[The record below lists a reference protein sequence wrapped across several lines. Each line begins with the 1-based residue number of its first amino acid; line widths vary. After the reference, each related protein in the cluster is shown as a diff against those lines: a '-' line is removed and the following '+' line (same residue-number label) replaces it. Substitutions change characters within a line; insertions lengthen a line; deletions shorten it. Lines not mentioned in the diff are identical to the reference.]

1 MHTGPDYGRYSNMK
15 SEICY
20 KNYSAQFYKKH
31 PYLFCFLTFKEDESN
46 EKYTFITKFKEII

>member
-1 MHTGPDYGRYSNMK
+1 MK

-46 EKYTFITKFKEII
+46 ENYTFITKFKEII